1 MRKAWKIIQSLYFR
15 NWQGSIININIINRS
30 VKEII
35 IISSTYIG
43 ISSLVTLSVIF
54 SYIKYLYSILET
66 NITLPFNISYN
77 NLMPISIINLSIR
90 RTITSITSIWLNWK
104 TTVNTYIRTTI
115 LWKINY
121 SSKIRCVCSFY
132 PSWNGKFIVVIV
144 SCCI

>member
-15 NWQGSIININIINRS
+15 NWQGSIIDINIINRS